1 MVSEMKV
8 YAGMKP
14 TVFSFVVITSIILVL
29 VIIGIIVNIFASMQT
44 ARLVLVILIF
54 LVLIIGLSSFA
65 AFELYRRRHIETV
78 EKNGKLATSEQPI
91 LPRQPT
97 ENGDGTYSS
106 RNTLQV

>member
-14 TVFSFVVITSIILVL
+14 TVFSFIVITSIILVL
-29 VIIGIIVNIFASMQT
+29 VLTGIIVNIFASIQT
-44 ARLVLVILIF
+44 SRIVLIILIF
-54 LVLIIGLSSFA
+54 LVLTIGLSSLT
-65 AFELYRRRHIETV
+65 AFELYRRRHFQTV

-91 LPRQPT
+91 LSRQPT